1 MPRLAR
7 GPLLPQLSSHHPAT
21 ARRGRRYDQ
30 PLVRQQSQGI
40 RFSGRPDR
48 ARGRSLRDLQRG
60 RRRRVPGRQD
70 QRRFML
76 PGERPA
82 LILPQADLGG
92 PMNTALSRI
101 AVIGTG
107 GTISSLGAS
116 SLDVLDYPDF
126 GQKLACEALLE
137 RFPETRLVADPV
149 PVTFR
154 QVGSTEIGPKE
165 WTELRAL
172 IHRIARDD
180 PAIAGF
186 VIPHGTATLEETAFF
201 LNLTL
206 AVAQAVVLVGAQRPA
221 SALGSDAGM
230 NLVNAL
236 RVAGSPEARGK
247 GVLVVMNDE
256 IHAARD
262 VVKISTYRVQ
272 TFRSLDFG
280 ALGHV
285 DGDGVHFYRAPLG
298 AHMPDTPFA
307 ALDLA
312 EPLPRVDIVY
322 SYAGADGALVEAA
335 VAAGARGIVSAGF
348 APGSPTPEQRAA
360 FERAAKAGI
369 VVVQCSR
376 AFSGRVAPRRRLR
389 ESGIVA
395 GEDFSP
401 QKARI
406 LLMLALS
413 TTTDSVAIQQ
423 AFSTY

>member
-1 MPRLAR
+1 MTTN
-7 GPLLPQLSSHHPAT
+7 LPH
-21 ARRGRRYDQ
+21 
-30 PLVRQQSQGI
+30 
-40 RFSGRPDR
+40 
-48 ARGRSLRDLQRG
+48 
-60 RRRRVPGRQD
+60 
-70 QRRFML
+70 
-76 PGERPA
+76 
-82 LILPQADLGG
+82 
-92 PMNTALSRI
+92 I

-126 GQKLACEALLE
+126 GQKLTCEALLE
-137 RFPETRLVADPV
+137 RFPESRLVADPL

-154 QVGSTEIGPKE
+154 QVGSTDIGPKDWLE
-165 WTELRAL
+165 IRAL
-172 IHRIARDD
+172 IHRLAAEE

-206 AVAQAVVLVGAQRPA
+206 ASEQPVVLVGAQRPA
-221 SALGSDAGM
+221 SALGTDAGM

-236 RVAGSPEARGK
+236 RVAGSAEARGK
-247 GVLVVMNDE
+247 GVLVVLNDE

-262 VVKISTYRVQ
+262 VVKTSTYRLQ
-272 TFRSLDFG
+272 TFRSADFG

-285 DGDGVHFYRAPLG
+285 DGDGVHFYRAPVR
-298 AHMPDTPFA
+298 AHMPDTQFA
-307 ALDLA
+307 SLDLRA
-312 EPLPRVDIVY
+312 LPRVEIIY
-322 SYAGADGALVEAA
+322 SYAGADGALVDAA
-335 VAAGARGIVSAGF
+335 VATGARGLVSAGF

-360 FERAAKAGI
+360 FERAAQSGI

-376 AFSGRVAPRRRLR
+376 ATGRVAPRRRLR

-395 GEDFSP
+395 GLDFSP

-413 TTTDSVAIQQ
+413 TTTDVAAIQQ
-423 AFSTY
+423 AFQTY

>member
-1 MPRLAR
+1 MNAN
-7 GPLLPQLSSHHPAT
+7 LP
-21 ARRGRRYDQ
+21 
-30 PLVRQQSQGI
+30 
-40 RFSGRPDR
+40 
-48 ARGRSLRDLQRG
+48 
-60 RRRRVPGRQD
+60 
-70 QRRFML
+70 
-76 PGERPA
+76 
-82 LILPQADLGG
+82 
-92 PMNTALSRI
+92 RI

-126 GQKLACEALLE
+126 GQKLSCEALLE
-137 RFPETRLVADPV
+137 RFPEARLVADPITL
-149 PVTFR
+149 TFR
-154 QVGSTEIGPKE
+154 QVGSTEIGPNE
-165 WTELRAL
+165 WLELRAL
-172 IHRIARDD
+172 MHRIARDD

-201 LNLTL
+201 LDLTL
-206 AVAQAVVLVGAQRPA
+206 GVAQPVVLVGAQRPA

-236 RVAGSPEARGK
+236 RVAGSMEARGK
-247 GVLVVMNDE
+247 GVLVVLNDE

-262 VVKISTYRVQ
+262 VVKTSTYRLQ

-285 DGDGVHFYRAPLG
+285 DGDGAHFYRSPSRT
-298 AHMPDTPFA
+298 HMPDTQFA
-307 ALDLA
+307 ASDLGA
-312 EPLPRVDIVY
+312 LPRVDIVY
-322 SYAGADGALVEAA
+322 SYAGADGALVDAA
-335 VAAGARGIVSAGF
+335 VAASARGIISAGF

-360 FERAAKAGI
+360 FERAAKSGV

-376 AFSGRVAPRRRLR
+376 AASGRVAPRRRLR

-395 GEDFSP
+395 GEDLSP

-413 TTTDSVAIQQ
+413 TTSDIGVIQQ
-423 AFSTY
+423 AFQTY

>member
-1 MPRLAR
+1 MSTV
-7 GPLLPQLSSHHPAT
+7 LP
-21 ARRGRRYDQ
+21 
-30 PLVRQQSQGI
+30 
-40 RFSGRPDR
+40 
-48 ARGRSLRDLQRG
+48 
-60 RRRRVPGRQD
+60 
-70 QRRFML
+70 
-76 PGERPA
+76 
-82 LILPQADLGG
+82 
-92 PMNTALSRI
+92 RI

-126 GQKLACEALLE
+126 GQKLSCEALLE
-137 RFPETRLVADPV
+137 RFPETRLVADPA

-154 QVGSTEIGPKE
+154 QVGSTEIGPKDWVE
-165 WTELRAL
+165 IRAM
-172 IHRIARDD
+172 IHRIARDQ
-180 PAIAGF
+180 PPVAGF

-206 AVAQAVVLVGAQRPA
+206 ACEQPVVLVGAQRPA
-221 SALGSDAGM
+221 SALGTDAGM

-236 RVAGSPEARGK
+236 RVAGSSEARGK
-247 GVLVVMNDE
+247 GVLVVLNDE

-262 VVKISTYRVQ
+262 VVKTSTYRLQ
-272 TFRSLDFG
+272 TFRSADFG
-280 ALGHV
+280 ALGHA

-307 ALDLA
+307 ALKLTT
-312 EPLPRVDIVY
+312 LPRVEIIY
-322 SYAGADGALVEAA
+322 SYAGADGALVDAA
-335 VAAGARGIVSAGF
+335 VNTGARGLVSAGF
-348 APGSPTPEQRAA
+348 APGSPTPDQRAA

-376 AFSGRVAPRRRLR
+376 AAGRVAPRRRLR

-413 TTTDSVAIQQ
+413 TTSDVEEIQR
-423 AFSTY
+423 AFQTY

>member
-1 MPRLAR
+1 MNAN
-7 GPLLPQLSSHHPAT
+7 LP
-21 ARRGRRYDQ
+21 
-30 PLVRQQSQGI
+30 
-40 RFSGRPDR
+40 
-48 ARGRSLRDLQRG
+48 
-60 RRRRVPGRQD
+60 
-70 QRRFML
+70 
-76 PGERPA
+76 
-82 LILPQADLGG
+82 
-92 PMNTALSRI
+92 RI

-126 GQKLACEALLE
+126 GQKLSCEALLE

-149 PVTFR
+149 PVTYR

-165 WTELRAL
+165 WIELRAM
-172 IHRIARDD
+172 IHRISRDD

-186 VIPHGTATLEETAFF
+186 VVNHGTATLEETGFF

-206 AVAQAVVLVGAQRPA
+206 GVAQPVVLVGAQRPA

-236 RVAGSPEARGK
+236 RVAGSHEARGK
-247 GVLVVMNDE
+247 GVLAVLNDE

-262 VVKISTYRVQ
+262 VVKTSTYRLQ
-272 TFRSLDFG
+272 TFRSIDFG

-285 DGDGVHFYRAPLG
+285 DGDGVHLYRSPSRK
-298 AHMPDTPFA
+298 HMPDTHFA
-307 ALDLA
+307 ALDFGV
-312 EPLPRVDIVY
+312 LPRVDIVY
-322 SYAGADGALVEAA
+322 SYAGADGAFVDAA
-335 VAAGARGIVSAGF
+335 IAAGARGIVSAGF
-348 APGSPTPEQRAA
+348 APGSPTPLQRTA
-360 FERAAKAGI
+360 FERAAKSGV

-376 AFSGRVAPRRRLR
+376 AASGRVAPRRRLR

-395 GEDFSP
+395 GEDLSP

-406 LLMLALS
+406 LLMLALLK
-413 TTTDSVAIQQ
+413 TTDIAAIQQ

>member
-1 MPRLAR
+1 MTTTT
-7 GPLLPQLSSHHPAT
+7 LP
-21 ARRGRRYDQ
+21 
-30 PLVRQQSQGI
+30 
-40 RFSGRPDR
+40 
-48 ARGRSLRDLQRG
+48 
-60 RRRRVPGRQD
+60 
-70 QRRFML
+70 
-76 PGERPA
+76 
-82 LILPQADLGG
+82 
-92 PMNTALSRI
+92 RI

-126 GQKLACEALLE
+126 GQKLTAEALIE
-137 RFPETRLVADPV
+137 RFPETRLVADPIT
-149 PVTFR
+149 VTFR

-165 WTELRAL
+165 WLELRAL
-172 IHRIARDD
+172 IHRTARDD
-180 PAIAGF
+180 PAIVGF
-186 VIPHGTATLEETAFF
+186 VIPHGTATLEETGFF

-206 AVAQAVVLVGAQRPA
+206 AVSRPVVLVGAQRPA
-221 SALGSDAGM
+221 SALGTDAGM

-236 RVAGSPEARGK
+236 RVAGSLESRGQ
-247 GVLVVMNDE
+247 GVLIVLNDE

-262 VVKISTYRVQ
+262 VVKTSTYRVQ

-285 DGDGVHFYRAPLG
+285 DGDGVHLYRSPLR
-298 AHMPDTPFA
+298 AHMPDTAFSG
-307 ALDLA
+307 LDLA
-312 EPLPRVDIVY
+312 APLPRVDIVH
-322 SYAGADGALVEAA
+322 SYAGADGALVDAA
-335 VAAGARGIVSAGF
+335 AAAGARGIVSAGF

-369 VVVQCSR
+369 VIVQCSR

-413 TTTDSVAIQQ
+413 TTSDIAAIQQ
-423 AFSTY
+423 AFQAY

>member
-1 MPRLAR
+1 MPSA
-7 GPLLPQLSSHHPAT
+7 LPK
-21 ARRGRRYDQ
+21 
-30 PLVRQQSQGI
+30 
-40 RFSGRPDR
+40 
-48 ARGRSLRDLQRG
+48 
-60 RRRRVPGRQD
+60 
-70 QRRFML
+70 
-76 PGERPA
+76 
-82 LILPQADLGG
+82 
-92 PMNTALSRI
+92 I

-126 GQKLACEALLE
+126 GQKLSSEALLD
-137 RFPETRLVADPV
+137 RFPETRLAAQPV

-154 QVGSTEIGPKE
+154 QVGSTAIGPAD
-165 WTELRAL
+165 WLELRAL

-206 AVAQAVVLVGAQRPA
+206 GVDRPVVLVGAQRPA

-230 NLVNAL
+230 NLYNAL
-236 RVAGSPEARGK
+236 RVAGAAESRGK
-247 GVLVVMNDE
+247 GVLVVLNDE

-262 VVKISTYRVQ
+262 VVKASTYRVQ

-285 DGDGVHFYRAPLG
+285 DGDGPHYYRAPLK

-307 ALDLA
+307 KREIAA
-312 EPLPRVDIVY
+312 LPRVDVIY
-322 SYAGADGALVEAA
+322 SYAGADGDLVEAA
-335 VAAGARGIVSAGF
+335 VAAGAKGLVSAGF
-348 APGSPTPEQRAA
+348 APGTPSPAQQAA
-360 FERAAKAGI
+360 FLAAARSGV

-376 AFSGRVAPRRRLR
+376 ATGRVAPRRRLR
-389 ESGIVA
+389 ETGIVA
-395 GEDFSP
+395 GEDLTP

-406 LLMLALS
+406 LLALMLL
-413 TTTDSVAIQQ
+413 TTTDIAAIQA
-423 AFSTY
+423 AFQRY

>member
-1 MPRLAR
+1 M
-7 GPLLPQLSSHHPAT
+7 AT
-21 ARRGRRYDQ
+21 
-30 PLVRQQSQGI
+30 
-40 RFSGRPDR
+40 
-48 ARGRSLRDLQRG
+48 
-60 RRRRVPGRQD
+60 VP
-70 QRRFML
+70 
-76 PGERPA
+76 P
-82 LILPQADLGG
+82 
-92 PMNTALSRI
+92 RI

-126 GQKLACEALLE
+126 GQKLGSEALLE
-137 RFPETRLVADPV
+137 RFPETRVVADPV

-154 QVGSTEIGPKE
+154 QVGSTEIGPNE
-165 WTELRAL
+165 WVGLRAL
-172 IHRIARDD
+172 IHRIARED
-180 PAIAGF
+180 PAVAGF
-186 VIPHGTATLEETAFF
+186 VIPHGTATQEETAFF

-206 AVAQAVVLVGAQRPA
+206 ATPQPVVVVGAQRPA
-221 SALGSDAGM
+221 SALGTDAGM

-236 RVAGSPEARGK
+236 RVAGSAEARRK
-247 GVLVVMNDE
+247 GVLVVLNDE

-262 VVKISTYRVQ
+262 VVKTSTYRLQ
-272 TFRSLDFG
+272 TFRSVDFG

-285 DGDGVHFYRAPLG
+285 DGDGVHFYRAPTR

-307 ALDLA
+307 GLELT
-312 EPLPRVDIVY
+312 PLPRVDIIY
-322 SYAGADGALVEAA
+322 SYAGADGALVDAA

-348 APGSPTPEQRAA
+348 APGSPTPEQRSA
-360 FERAAKAGI
+360 FERAAKSGI

-376 AFSGRVAPRRRLR
+376 ASGRVAPRRRLR

-413 TTTDSVAIQQ
+413 TTSDITKIQPLFQ
-423 AFSTY
+423 TY

>member
-1 MPRLAR
+1 MSAH
-7 GPLLPQLSSHHPAT
+7 LP
-21 ARRGRRYDQ
+21 
-30 PLVRQQSQGI
+30 
-40 RFSGRPDR
+40 
-48 ARGRSLRDLQRG
+48 
-60 RRRRVPGRQD
+60 
-70 QRRFML
+70 
-76 PGERPA
+76 
-82 LILPQADLGG
+82 
-92 PMNTALSRI
+92 RI

-107 GTISSLGAS
+107 GTISSLGSS

-126 GQKLACEALLE
+126 GQKLGCEALID

-165 WTELRAL
+165 WVELRGL
-172 IHRIARDD
+172 IHRMARDD
-180 PAIAGF
+180 PAVAGF
-186 VIPHGTATLEETAFF
+186 VVPHGTATLEETAFF

-206 AVAQAVVLVGAQRPA
+206 AIEKPIVVVGAQRPA

-236 RVAGSPEARGK
+236 RVAGTAEARGM
-247 GVLVVMNDE
+247 GVLVVLNDE

-262 VVKISTYRVQ
+262 VVKTSTYRLQ
-272 TFRSLDFG
+272 TFRSFDFG

-285 DGDGVHFYRAPLG
+285 DGDGVHFYRAPLRP
-298 AHMPDTPFA
+298 HMPDTPFA
-307 ALDLA
+307 ALDLT
-312 EPLPRVDIVY
+312 EMPRVDIVY

-348 APGSPTPEQRAA
+348 APGSPTPVQRAA
-360 FERAAKAGI
+360 FERAANSGV

-376 AFSGRVAPRRRLR
+376 AASGRVAPRRRLR

-395 GEDFSP
+395 GEDLSP

-413 TTTDSVAIQQ
+413 TTADIAAIQQ

>member
-1 MPRLAR
+1 MAT
-7 GPLLPQLSSHHPAT
+7 LP
-21 ARRGRRYDQ
+21 
-30 PLVRQQSQGI
+30 
-40 RFSGRPDR
+40 
-48 ARGRSLRDLQRG
+48 
-60 RRRRVPGRQD
+60 
-70 QRRFML
+70 
-76 PGERPA
+76 
-82 LILPQADLGG
+82 
-92 PMNTALSRI
+92 RI

-126 GQKLACEALLE
+126 GQKLTAEALIE
-137 RFPETRLVADPV
+137 RFPETRLVADPITA
-149 PVTFR
+149 TFR

-165 WTELRAL
+165 WLELRAL
-172 IHRIARDD
+172 IHRTARDD
-180 PAIAGF
+180 PAIVGF
-186 VIPHGTATLEETAFF
+186 VIPHGTATLEETGFF

-206 AVAQAVVLVGAQRPA
+206 AVSQPVVLVGAQRAA
-221 SALGSDAGM
+221 SALGTDAGM

-236 RVAGSPEARGK
+236 RVAGSPESRGK
-247 GVLVVMNDE
+247 GVLAVLNDE

-262 VVKISTYRVQ
+262 VVKTSTYRVQ

-285 DGDGVHFYRAPLG
+285 DGDGVHFYRSPLR
-298 AHMPDTPFA
+298 AHMPDTAFSG
-307 ALDLA
+307 LDLA
-312 EPLPRVDIVY
+312 APLPRVDIVY

-335 VAAGARGIVSAGF
+335 AAAGARGIVSAGF

-369 VVVQCSR
+369 VIVQCSR

-413 TTTDSVAIQQ
+413 TTSDIAAIQQ
-423 AFSTY
+423 AFQAY

>member
-1 MPRLAR
+1 
-7 GPLLPQLSSHHPAT
+7 
-21 ARRGRRYDQ
+21 
-30 PLVRQQSQGI
+30 
-40 RFSGRPDR
+40 
-48 ARGRSLRDLQRG
+48 
-60 RRRRVPGRQD
+60 
-70 QRRFML
+70 
-76 PGERPA
+76 
-82 LILPQADLGG
+82 
-92 PMNTALSRI
+92 MNTSLPRI

-126 GQKLACEALLE
+126 GQKLSREALLE
-137 RFPETRLVADPV
+137 RFPETRLAADPIAL
-149 PVTFR
+149 TFR

-165 WTELRAL
+165 RVELRAT

-180 PAIAGF
+180 PAVAGF
-186 VIPHGTATLEETAFF
+186 VIPHGTAILEETGFF

-206 AVAQAVVLVGAQRPA
+206 AVAQPVVLVGAQRPA

-236 RVAGSPEARGK
+236 RVAGSSEARGK
-247 GVLVVMNDE
+247 GVLAVLNDE

-262 VVKISTYRVQ
+262 VVKTSTYRLQ

-285 DGDGVHFYRAPLG
+285 DGDGVHFYRSPSRR
-298 AHMPDTPFA
+298 HMPDSQFA
-307 ALDLA
+307 ASNLDT
-312 EPLPRVDIVY
+312 LPRVDIIY

-348 APGSPTPEQRAA
+348 APGSPTPQQRTA
-360 FERAAKAGI
+360 FERAAKSGV

-376 AFSGRVAPRRRLR
+376 AASGRVAPRRRLR

-395 GEDFSP
+395 GEDLSP
-401 QKARI
+401 QKARL

-413 TTTDSVAIQQ
+413 TTSDVIAIQQ
-423 AFSTY
+423 AFQIY